1 MAENKINYDRDI
13 LLVQDKK
20 SGRLQAVAGM
30 GEDGKIKTV
39 KPSLKNDKLF
49 LTVDKSSGDLENFF
63 KNFLSRTENPAD
75 TGFFKMRVNG
85 MERGVEILETML
97 NHQPDARIVTE
108 SRIQPQDYVGQK
120 QDAKVLLTQ
129 GEDGKLK
136 AIAGEGTDGKLKTVD
151 PIKENADS
159 FLKIDTRGNALENF
173 FKKFSAQFKHPSH
186 TGIYAVSAN
195 AVDKMAA
202 FMEKIIRI
210 DPNDKVLDPYRV
222 TPEGKMQEQ
231 AQGKFQPLDLNKL
244 DWKEAD
250 KLGLSGQSLQDAL
263 KAMSYGHKSPGLIE
277 VRMELKIGDSQID
290 GKELQA
296 KARLSF
302 EQQADGTIKIQTHPY
317 QEKPDFEKPFM
328 GVVFTP
334 DEQKQLTT
342 TGHGG
347 RVFELEM
354 TPGGEKVP
362 ALVSLDKITNRI
374 EAVPLSEIQIPKT
387 LKGVELSDKQQ
398 EGLRNGQGVL
408 VENMDR
414 KQRPGE
420 EPGGK
425 ITRIVQYNAVNK
437 NFDFLFTPEQRQQH
451 GQERAVKAEQKTG
464 KDDNAPL
471 KARKAGEVW
480 VRPVQ
485 GGVELTREQFK
496 DLLNNKPVFVE
507 GMVNQN
513 NKPKQDEGGAKQVEA
528 TDQKGQKYNAWVW
541 PDQDAGRIRH
551 TSLPPE
557 QWKEMQAKKQAQP
570 AEGFKTQVAV
580 NNEGKTNE
588 ATKQSTEPL
597 KKGQTQPT
605 ELQSNR
611 QSQKQAE
618 KKEQKKEDGRQS
630 PAKPKKSTGH
640 KM

>member
-1 MAENKINYDRDI
+1 MDESKLIDQNI
-13 LLVQDKK
+13 LLVKEKDSNELK
-20 SGRLQAVAGM
+20 AVAGIDKN
-30 GEDGKIKTV
+30 GRLETV
-39 KPSLKNDKLF
+39 EAKAGNASRF
-49 LTVDKSSGDLENFF
+49 LTFDRSNGDELASIMSDFNRRTNNPKDFQLFQVHYGKFEKLKEGLEEV
-63 KNFLSRTENPAD
+63 LSRPHNSEGKELLKMYEVNPKDFA
-75 TGFFKMRVNG
+75 T
-85 MERGVEILETML
+85 
-97 NHQPDARIVTE
+97 
-108 SRIQPQDYVGQK
+108 K
-120 QDAKVLLTQ
+120 QVAEDLKVLLTQ

-136 AIAGEGTDGKLKTVD
+136 AIAGEGKDGKLKTVD
-151 PIKENADS
+151 PTKENADN

-173 FKKFSAQFKHPSH
+173 FKKFSEQFKTPSH
-186 TGIYAVSAN
+186 TGIYVVSVK

-202 FMEKIIRI
+202 FFDKIIKI
-210 DPNDKVLDPYRV
+210 DPADKVLDPYRV
-222 TPEGKMQEQ
+222 TPDGKIQEQ
-231 AQGKFQPLDLNKL
+231 AQGKYQPLDLNKL

-250 KLGLSGQSLQDAL
+250 KLGLSGESLQNAL
-263 KAMSYGHKSPGLIE
+263 KAMSYGHKSPRLIE
-277 VRMELKIGDSQID
+277 VRMEID

-302 EQQADGTIKIQTHPY
+302 EQQPDGTIKIQTHPF
-317 QEKPDFEKPFM
+317 QEKPDFEKPFF
-328 GVVFTP
+328 GVLFTP
-334 DEQKQLTT
+334 NEQKQFTT

-362 ALVSLDKITNRI
+362 ALVSLDKITNRF
-374 EAVPLSEIQIPKT
+374 EAVPLSEIQIPKM
-387 LKGVELSDKQQ
+387 LKGVELSEKQQ
-398 EGLRNGQGVL
+398 EGLKNGQGVL
-408 VENMDR
+408 VENMDK

-420 EPGGK
+420 EPSDK

-451 GQERAVKAEQKTG
+451 QQERAAKAEQKTG
-464 KDDNAPL
+464 QDNNQPL
-471 KARKAGEVW
+471 KARKVGEVW

-496 DLLNNKPVFVE
+496 DLLNNKPVWVE
-507 GMVNQN
+507 GMQRPQ
-513 NKPKQDEGGAKQVEA
+513 PKQEGAKQTEA

-557 QWKEMQAKKQAQP
+557 QWKEVQAKKQAQP

-597 KKGQTQPT
+597 KKGQMQPT
-605 ELQSNR
+605 E
-611 QSQKQAE
+611 KQQE
-618 KKEQKKEDGRQS
+618 KKEQKQQDGRQS
-630 PAKPKKSTGH
+630 PAKPRKSAGH
-640 KM
+640 KL

>member
-1 MAENKINYDRDI
+1 MRNLKIIFMGESKLKDQNI
-13 LLVQDKK
+13 LLVKEKDNNELK
-20 SGRLQAVAGM
+20 AVAGI
-30 GEDGKIKTV
+30 GKNGKLETV
-39 KPSLKNDKLF
+39 EAKAENASRF
-49 LTVDKSSGDLENFF
+49 LTFDRSNGNELAGIMSDFNRREGNPKDFQLFQVRYGKFEKLKEGLEEVLSLPHNPEGKDLLKMYEI
-63 KNFLSRTENPAD
+63 NPKDFA
-75 TGFFKMRVNG
+75 
-85 MERGVEILETML
+85 
-97 NHQPDARIVTE
+97 A
-108 SRIQPQDYVGQK
+108 K
-120 QDAKVLLTQ
+120 QVAEDPKVLLTK

-136 AIAGEGTDGKLKTVD
+136 AIAGEGKDGKLKTVD
-151 PIKENADS
+151 PTKENADS

-173 FKKFSAQFKHPSH
+173 FKKFSEQLKTPSH

-202 FMEKIIRI
+202 FFDKIIKI
-210 DPNDKVLDPYRV
+210 DPADKVLAPYRV
-222 TPEGKMQEQ
+222 TPEGKIQEQ
-231 AQGKFQPLDLNKL
+231 AEGKYQPLDLNKL

-277 VRMELKIGDSQID
+277 VRMEID

-302 EQQADGTIKIQTHPY
+302 EEQPDGTIKIQTHPF

-328 GVVFTP
+328 GVQFT
-334 DEQKQLTT
+334 DTDRKQFQQA
-342 TGHGG
+342 GHGG

-354 TPGGEKVP
+354 TPGGEKVQ
-362 ALVSLDKITNRI
+362 ALVSLDKITNRF
-374 EAVPLSEIQIPKT
+374 EAVPLSEIQIPKV

-398 EGLRNGQGVL
+398 EGLKNGQGVL
-408 VENMDR
+408 VENMDK

-451 GQERAVKAEQKTG
+451 QQERAVKAEQKTG
-464 KDDNAPL
+464 QDNNQPL
-471 KARKAGEVW
+471 KARKVGEVW

-507 GMVNQN
+507 GMVNQ
-513 NKPKQDEGGAKQVEA
+513 QAKQQEQGAIQTEA

-557 QWKEMQAKKQAQP
+557 QWKEVQAKKQAQP

-605 ELQSNR
+605 E
-611 QSQKQAE
+611 KQAE
-618 KKEQKKEDGRQS
+618 KKEQKQQDGRQS
-630 PAKPKKSTGH
+630 PARPRKSAGH
-640 KM
+640 KL

>member
-1 MAENKINYDRDI
+1 MDEKIKNEDPKV
-13 LLVQDKK
+13 LLT
-20 SGRLQAVAGM
+20 R
-30 GEDGKIKTV
+30 GEDGK
-39 KPSLKNDKLF
+39 
-49 LTVDKSSGDLENFF
+49 
-63 KNFLSRTENPAD
+63 
-75 TGFFKMRVNG
+75 M
-85 MERGVEILETML
+85 
-97 NHQPDARIVTE
+97 
-108 SRIQPQDYVGQK
+108 
-120 QDAKVLLTQ
+120 
-129 GEDGKLK
+129 K
-136 AIAGEGTDGKLKTVD
+136 AIAGEGKDGKLKTVD
-151 PIKENADS
+151 PTKENADN

-173 FKKFSAQFKHPSH
+173 FKKFSEQLKTPSH
-186 TGIYAVSAN
+186 TGIYAVSVN

-202 FMEKIIRI
+202 FFDKIIKI
-210 DPNDKVLDPYRV
+210 DPSDKVLDPYRV

-231 AQGKFQPLDLNKL
+231 AQGKYQPLDLNKL
-244 DWKEAD
+244 DWKETD

-277 VRMELKIGDSQID
+277 VRMEID

-302 EQQADGTIKIQTHPY
+302 EQQPDGTIKIQTHPF
-317 QEKPDFEKPFM
+317 QEKPDFEKPFL
-328 GVVFTP
+328 GVLFTP
-334 DEQKQLTT
+334 DEQKQFTT

-347 RVFELEM
+347 RVFELGM

-362 ALVSLDKITNRI
+362 ALVSLDKITNRF
-374 EAVPLSEIQIPKT
+374 EAVPLSEIQIPKV
-387 LKGVELSDKQQ
+387 LKGVELSEKQQ
-398 EGLRNGQGVL
+398 EGLKNGQGVL
-408 VENMDR
+408 VENMDK

-451 GQERAVKAEQKTG
+451 QQERAAKAEQKTG
-464 KDDNAPL
+464 QDNNQPL
-471 KARKAGEVW
+471 KARKVGEVW

-485 GGVELTREQFK
+485 GGVELTRQQFK

-507 GMVNQN
+507 GMIDQT
-513 NKPKQDEGGAKQVEA
+513 KLSKQEQGAKQTEA

-557 QWKEMQAKKQAQP
+557 QWKEAQAKKQAQP

-588 ATKQSTEPL
+588 ATRQLTEPL

-605 ELQSNR
+605 EKQ
-611 QSQKQAE
+611 QEKKDQKQ
-618 KKEQKKEDGRQS
+618 QDGRQS
-630 PAKPKKSTGH
+630 PAKPRKSAGH
-640 KM
+640 KL

>member
-1 MAENKINYDRDI
+1 MDEKVKN
-13 LLVQDKK
+13 
-20 SGRLQAVAGM
+20 
-30 GEDGKIKTV
+30 ED
-39 KPSLKNDKLF
+39 L
-49 LTVDKSSGDLENFF
+49 
-63 KNFLSRTENPAD
+63 
-75 TGFFKMRVNG
+75 
-85 MERGVEILETML
+85 
-97 NHQPDARIVTE
+97 
-108 SRIQPQDYVGQK
+108 
-120 QDAKVLLTQ
+120 KVLLTQ
-129 GEDGKLK
+129 GEDGKMK
-136 AIAGEGTDGKLKTVD
+136 AIAKEGADGKVKTVD
-151 PIKENADS
+151 PTKENADS

-173 FKKFSAQFKHPSH
+173 FKKFSAQFKTPSH
-186 TGIYAVSAN
+186 TGIYAVSAK
-195 AVDKMAA
+195 AVDMMAA
-202 FMEKIIRI
+202 FMEKIIKV

-222 TPEGKMQEQ
+222 TPDGKMQEQ
-231 AQGKFQPLDLNKL
+231 AQGKYQPLDLNKL

-250 KLGLSGQSLQDAL
+250 KLGLSGQSLLDAL
-263 KAMSYGHKSPGLIE
+263 KAMSYGHKSPGLLEI
-277 VRMELKIGDSQID
+277 RMEID
-290 GKELQA
+290 GKELQT

-302 EQQADGTIKIQTHPY
+302 EQQADGSIKIQTHPF

-328 GVVFTP
+328 GVLFTP

-342 TGHGG
+342 TGNGG

-362 ALVSLDKITNRI
+362 ALVSLDKMTNRF
-374 EAVPLSEIQIPKT
+374 EAVPLSEIQIPKV

-398 EGLRNGQGVL
+398 EGLKNGQGVL
-408 VENMDR
+408 VENMDK

-420 EPGGK
+420 GPGAK

-451 GQERAVKAEQKTG
+451 QQERAARQEQKTG
-464 KDDNAPL
+464 QDDQPL
-471 KARKAGEVW
+471 KARKVGEVW

-496 DLLNNKPVFVE
+496 TLCENKPVFVE
-507 GMVNQN
+507 GMVNQTT
-513 NKPKQDEGGAKQVEA
+513 KPKQEQGAQQVET

-541 PDQDAGRIRH
+541 PDQEAGRIRH

-557 QWKEMQAKKQAQP
+557 QWKEVQAKKQAQP

-605 ELQSNR
+605 E
-611 QSQKQAE
+611 KQAE
-618 KKEQKKEDGRQS
+618 KKEQKQQEQRQS
-630 PAKPKKSTGH
+630 PAKPKKSAGH